1 MSYNAE
7 ISRVNPGLFGIIID
21 QSGSMGEKWK
31 QVTKSVGTAD
41 AVNNILRS
49 IIDKNTKGENILDR
63 FEIFVLGYGN
73 PEVDSAID
81 AIDISDYPVKLSV
94 LESKKTITQ
103 KSITKIIKE
112 PDGVGGIIETT
123 KTVEVKVATW
133 VVPNASYGTPGK
145 AAFEKAKEIIENWI
159 GSHPASFPPILINI
173 TDGQFTDGD
182 PTPVTND
189 IQNLKTQ
196 DGNVLVFNIHISS
209 DNDDDDNGLMF
220 PNFEYV
226 LPSDPFVQ
234 MLFDISSTLT
244 PGMISAAR
252 EKGFANVKDNSR
264 GFAYNADIVDLI
276 EFLDIGTRTP
286 ADR

>member
-21 QSGSMGEKWK
+21 QSGSMEEKWK

-73 PEVDSAID
+73 PDVDSAID

-94 LESKKTITQ
+94 LESKKKITQ
-103 KSITKIIKE
+103 KPQIKIIKE

-123 KTVEVKVATW
+123 KTVEVKIATW

-145 AAFEKAKEIIENWI
+145 AAFEKARDIIENWI
-159 GSHPASFPPILINI
+159 GSHPTSFPPILINI
-173 TDGQFTDGD
+173 TDGQFSDGD
-182 PTPVTND
+182 PTPITND
-189 IQNLKTQ
+189 IQNLSTQ

-209 DNDDDDNGLMF
+209 DDDENSLMF
-220 PNFEYV
+220 PGSDDA
-226 LPSDPFVQ
+226 LPSDPFAQ

-264 GFAYNADIVDLI
+264 GFAYNADIVNLI